1 MKYRNLALV
10 CVGAFAAALFV
21 RSAGA
26 QSAQARKEAAVTAH
40 VEAARQAAG
49 KEHAG
54 IFEGICTQFAQPV
67 ASPAPATARRPA
79 SSGNPD
85 RATWHVEPVKV
96 FDNLYFVGEK
106 DYGAW
111 AVTTSE
117 GIIIIDAIFDY
128 SVEEQIVKGL
138 KKLGLNPATI
148 KYVIVSHAHRDHVG
162 GAGYLQEHFG
172 AHVIMGAEDWGLL
185 DRTEAKWLKPHK
197 DMVATDGKKLTL
209 GDTTITM
216 YVTPGHTLG
225 TLSVLVPVKDRGV
238 PHLAASWGG
247 TGFNWLSGSPVY
259 ITPERPNKFWFDQYI
274 ESARRFRDIV
284 AKAGADVLIANHTH
298 LDDSKNKLPMM
309 AKRGPGDA
317 NPFVI
322 GNDAVVRYVTVA
334 SECAQA
340 GLARTGK

>member
-1 MKYRNLALV
+1 MIL
-10 CVGAFAAALFV
+10 AAAL
-21 RSAGA
+21 AA
-26 QSAQARKEAAVTAH
+26 APPQAEKEAAVKVH
-40 VEAARQAAG
+40 IDAARKAAG
-49 KEHAG
+49 SEHAG
-54 IFEGICTQFAQPV
+54 IFEGICTQFAT
-67 ASPAPATARRPA
+67 PAPARPA
-79 SSGNPD
+79 TPPAKPARSGPPD
-85 RATWHVEPVKV
+85 RSTWHAEPVKV

-106 DYGAW
+106 EYGAW

-128 SVEEQIVKGL
+128 SVEDEIVNGL

-172 AHVIMGAEDWGLL
+172 AHVVMGAEDWGLL
-185 DRTEAKWLKPHK
+185 EKTPGTWLKPHK
-197 DMVATDGKKLTL
+197 DIVATDGQKLTL

-225 TLSVLVPVKDRGV
+225 TLSVLVPVKDNGK

-259 ITPERPNKFWFDQYI
+259 ITPDRPNKFWFDNYI
-274 ESARRFRDIV
+274 SSANRFRDIV
-284 AKAGADVLIANHTH
+284 RKAGADVLIANHTH
-298 LDDSKNKLPMM
+298 LDDAKHKLPAM
-309 AKRGPGDA
+309 AKRKPGDP
-317 NPFVI
+317 NPYVI

-340 GLARTGK
+340 GLARTE